1 MELNAHKNQAVL
13 LSIRSRLPAHP
24 RVYLGRMPSSPNRIQ
39 SVLLDPLGFIGS
51 ILSGFRANQ
60 GFLLA
65 GAVAYYTLLSIVPM
79 FALILVVLSQ
89 VIEPQRLLDIT
100 QGYLALV
107 APGKA
112 PALVAQ
118 IEVFIDNWK
127 LVGMVGL
134 AVMLFFSSLAFT
146 VLENAMCVIFHHRVT
161 IQRRHFLMSA
171 VLPYIYMLLLGL
183 GLLVVSVVSGSLDAM
198 ENSGMGVEMFG
209 LHWTLSGHGTTFMY
223 IVGVIGEVLLLTS
236 LYLVMPVGRLA
247 WHHALIGGV
256 AAALL
261 WELTRHFLIWYFS
274 TLSFVNVIYGTLA
287 TAVVILLS
295 LEAAALILLLGAQV
309 IASYERLGV
318 EDDEGLQT

>member
-1 MELNAHKNQAVL
+1 MPAS
-13 LSIRSRLPAHP
+13 LS
-24 RVYLGRMPSSPNRIQ
+24 RIQ
-39 SVLLDPLGFIGS
+39 YVLHNPAGFVCG

-89 VIEPQRLLDIT
+89 IVEPQRLLGIT
-100 QGYLALV
+100 QDYLALV
-107 APGKA
+107 APVKA
-112 PALVAQ
+112 PALIAQ
-118 IEVFIDNWK
+118 FEIFISNWK

-146 VLENAMCVIFHHRVT
+146 VLENAMSVIFHHRVT
-161 IQRRHFLMSA
+161 IRRRHFLVSA
-171 VLPYIYMLLLGL
+171 ILPYIYILLLGL

-198 ENSGMGVEMFG
+198 DKSGISVFG
-209 LHWTLSGHGTTFMY
+209 QHLSFDTHSAALMY
-223 IVGVIGEVLLLTS
+223 ALGIVGEVLLLTS

-256 AAALL
+256 TAAVL
-261 WELTRHFLIWYFS
+261 WEITRRFLVWYFS

-287 TAVVILLS
+287 SAVVILLS

-309 IASYERLGV
+309 IASYERIGLGY
-318 EDDEGLQT
+318 DKKGMHT

>member
-1 MELNAHKNQAVL
+1 MPPSA
-13 LSIRSRLPAHP
+13 
-24 RVYLGRMPSSPNRIQ
+24 GRIK
-39 SVLLDPLGFIGS
+39 SVLLDPLGFAAGV
-51 ILSGFRANQ
+51 LSGFRANQ

-112 PALVAQ
+112 PALMAQ
-118 IEVFIDNWK
+118 IEVFIENRK

-146 VLENAMCVIFHHRVT
+146 VLENAMSVIFYHRVRV
-161 IQRRHFLMSA
+161 QRRHFLVSA
-171 VLPYIYMLLLGL
+171 ILPYFYMLLLGL
-183 GLLVVSVVSGSLDAM
+183 GLLVVSVVSGSLDAV
-198 ENSGMGVEMFG
+198 GKTATPLFG
-209 LHWTLSGHGTTFMY
+209 QHWVLSGHGTTFMY

-247 WHHALIGGV
+247 WHHALAGGV
-256 AAALL
+256 TAAIL
-261 WELTRHFLIWYFS
+261 WELTRHFLVWYFS

-295 LEAAALILLLGAQV
+295 LEAAALIVLLGAQV
-309 IASYERLGV
+309 IASYERIGT
-318 EDDEGLQT
+318 EDDEAGLRT